1 VKDEE
6 IDDVLRETA
15 RVLHLLKAEILQRV
29 SDSIKASLRPVR
41 PLPPTWVLAGGLVLV
56 CAAVALAGAARAGFY
71 GVEKMD
77 LLERALIFSTLL
89 VVTWVVGI
97 GFVHEV
103 VPGSRRR
110 VAPGAL
116 LAIVSGLL
124 VGVFA
129 LLFRDYQT
137 SDFFS
142 AGIACLLTGF
152 LFAFPAGLLAWL
164 VLRRGFAVN
173 IVSAGLVACT
183 LAGLAGLGMG
193 LAGLG
198 MLELHCQNFQAA
210 HVLVW
215 HIAVIPLSAAAGASV
230 AWGLRLRTSLGDRER
245 ETRK

>member
-1 VKDEE
+1 LKDEE
-6 IDDVLRETA
+6 FDDVLKGSA
-15 RVLHLLKAEILQRV
+15 RDPDVLKAETLQRI
-29 SDSIKASLRPVR
+29 SASIKTSLRPVR
-41 PLPPTWVLAGGLVLV
+41 PLPPTWVLAGGLVLI

-71 GVEKMD
+71 GIEKMNI
-77 LLERALIFSTLL
+77 LERALIFSTLAVFAWL
-89 VVTWVVGI
+89 VGI
-97 GFVHEV
+97 GLVHEV

-142 AGIACLLTGF
+142 AGIACLLTGL
-152 LFAFPAGLLAWL
+152 LFAVPTALLAWL
-164 VLRRGFAVN
+164 LLRRGFAVN
-173 IVSAGLVACT
+173 PVSAGLVAGT
-183 LAGLAGLGMG
+183 LAG

-198 MLELHCQNFQAA
+198 MLELHCPNFQAA

-215 HIAVIPLSAAAGASV
+215 HIAVVPLSGAAGALV
-230 AWGLRLRTSLGDRER
+230 ASALRLRER
-245 ETRK
+245 SIRSPK

>member
-6 IDDVLRETA
+6 FDDVLKGSA
-15 RVLHLLKAEILQRV
+15 RDPDVLKAETLQRI
-29 SDSIKASLRPVR
+29 SASIKTSLRPVR
-41 PLPPTWVLAGGLVLV
+41 PLPPTWVLAAGLVLI

-71 GVEKMD
+71 GIEKMNI
-77 LLERALIFSTLL
+77 LERALIFSTLAVFAWL
-89 VVTWVVGI
+89 VGI
-97 GFVHEV
+97 GLVHEV

-142 AGIACLLTGF
+142 AGIACLLTGL
-152 LFAFPAGLLAWL
+152 LFAVPTALLAWL
-164 VLRRGFAVN
+164 LLRRGFAVN
-173 IVSAGLVACT
+173 PVSAGLVAGT
-183 LAGLAGLGMG
+183 LAG

-198 MLELHCQNFQAA
+198 MLELHCPNFQAA

-215 HIAVIPLSAAAGASV
+215 HIAVVPLSGAAGALV
-230 AWGLRLRTSLGDRER
+230 ASALRLRER
-245 ETRK
+245 SIRSPK

>member
-1 VKDEE
+1 MKDEE
-6 IDDVLRETA
+6 IDDVLKETA
-15 RVLHLLKAEILQRV
+15 RGPHVLNAETLQRV
-29 SDSIKASLRPVR
+29 SGSIKTSLRSVR
-41 PLPPTWVLAGGLVLV
+41 PLPPTWLLAGGLVLV

-77 LLERALIFSTLL
+77 LLERALIFSTL
-89 VVTWVVGI
+89 VVFAWVVGI
-97 GFVHEV
+97 GLVHEMI
-103 VPGSRRR
+103 PGSRRR

-142 AGIACLLTGF
+142 AGFACLLTGL
-152 LFAFPAGLLAWL
+152 LFAFPAASLAWL

-173 IVSAGLVACT
+173 PASAGLVTGT
-183 LAGLAGLGMG
+183 LAGLAGL
-193 LAGLG
+193 A

-215 HIAVIPLSAAAGASV
+215 HIAVIPLSAAAGTLV
-230 AWGLRLRTSLGDRER
+230 AWALRLRASSSDRER
-245 ETRK
+245 ATRG